1 MQIFRGTSDLF
12 SPKPPY
18 LHNQTRKKPKRQSNR
33 NSIDLTNNEENC
45 ISYCFSSCYV
55 PKNRNISCAR
65 YVKLPVERFSFGG
78 QIFTCWTILRQF
90 LSKFTV
96 KYMLILYNIHRL
108 CAHNTD
114 PSGSES
120 LARLTF
126 VQPYACI
133 SPCLFMECIETDS
146 FVSQLIECV
155 LCGSITFVSL
165 QQQPT
170 PKNHSHTQ
178 ADIRIR

>member
-1 MQIFRGTSDLF
+1 M
-12 SPKPPY
+12 
-18 LHNQTRKKPKRQSNR
+18 
-33 NSIDLTNNEENC
+33 C
-45 ISYCFSSCYV
+45 

-133 SPCLFMECIETDS
+133 SPCHFMECIETDS

-155 LCGSITFVSL
+155 LCGSITSTTTNAEKPF
-165 QQQPT
+165 T
-170 PKNHSHTQ
+170 HT
-178 ADIRIR
+178 ARH